1 MVFLHGFCEDK
12 TIWSAFERRLK
23 SHYQVVL
30 IDLPGHG
37 ESPIGITDFNLE
49 AVAGDIHHLL
59 ASHDIHEYFV
69 IGHSLGGYIA
79 LAMAELFPDHLLGLG
94 LFHSS
99 TFADDENKK
108 KVRLSVKEFIIQHGV
123 ASFSKNFVPRLFAN
137 KEKHLLAINKMIQVA
152 SQTDAHGVIGFS
164 LAMMSRPD
172 RTQVLE
178 STIKPVFIIG
188 GALDSA
194 VPLEV
199 TRKMIEKIKVGEG
212 LILEETG
219 HNGFVEAEGE
229 SLVFIAEFLN
239 KYL

>member
-1 MVFLHGFCEDK
+1 
-12 TIWSAFERRLK
+12 
-23 SHYQVVL
+23 
-30 IDLPGHG
+30 
-37 ESPIGITDFNLE
+37 
-49 AVAGDIHHLL
+49 
-59 ASHDIHEYFV
+59 
-69 IGHSLGGYIA
+69 
-79 LAMAELFPDHLLGLG
+79 
-94 LFHSS
+94 
-99 TFADDENKK
+99 
-108 KVRLSVKEFIIQHGV
+108 
-123 ASFSKNFVPRLFAN
+123 
-137 KEKHLLAINKMIQVA
+137 
-152 SQTDAHGVIGFS
+152 
-164 LAMMSRPD
+164 MSRPD